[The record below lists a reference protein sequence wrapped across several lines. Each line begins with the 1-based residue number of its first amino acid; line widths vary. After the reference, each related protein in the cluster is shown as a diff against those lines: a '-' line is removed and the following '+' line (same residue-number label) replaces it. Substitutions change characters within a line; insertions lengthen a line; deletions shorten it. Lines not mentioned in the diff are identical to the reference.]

1 MSSLTE
7 ISAGSVMMVL
17 ILSELMA
24 GFLALREITRH
35 QASKFHL
42 QQFIDNSSAT
52 PVEGFINHGYQE
64 EEVKKIV

>member
-17 ILSELMA
+17 ILSELIA

-64 EEVKKIV
+64 EDDKKIV